1 MPGATRQTEP
11 IVYQTK
17 TIVQQIAVSRGG
29 NQNDQYLIFI
39 DGNRDMFCAALKTD
53 VNFEIYKIGEG
64 ARNLCCLKSEWR
76 LISGH
81 LQAHKYCP
89 RCGVAKPTY

>member
-17 TIVQQIAVSRGG
+17 TIVQQIAVNRGG

-39 DGNRDMFCAALKTD
+39 DGNRDIFCAALKTD
-53 VNFEIYKIGEG
+53 ANFEIYKIGKYVY
-64 ARNLCCLKSEWR
+64 R
-76 LISGH
+76 H
-81 LQAHKYCP
+81 LRYL
-89 RCGVAKPTY
+89 RES

>member
-17 TIVQQIAVSRGG
+17 TVVQQIAVSRGG

-39 DGNRDMFCAALKTD
+39 DGNRDIFCAALKTD
-53 VNFEIYKIGEG
+53 ANFEIYKIGEV
-64 ARNLCCLKSEWR
+64 
-76 LISGH
+76 
-81 LQAHKYCP
+81 
-89 RCGVAKPTY
+89 VAGSLHQTCKIIP